1 MEVII
6 TCTIPA
12 VKHGMVAALC
22 CSPVTGT
29 GRLVRVEGQLNLA
42 KYTLDKNVLETEP

>member
-12 VKHGMVAALC
+12 VKQGWWQPYAVAQQ
-22 CSPVTGT
+22 PGT

-42 KYTLDKNVLETEP
+42 KYTLDKNILEMEP